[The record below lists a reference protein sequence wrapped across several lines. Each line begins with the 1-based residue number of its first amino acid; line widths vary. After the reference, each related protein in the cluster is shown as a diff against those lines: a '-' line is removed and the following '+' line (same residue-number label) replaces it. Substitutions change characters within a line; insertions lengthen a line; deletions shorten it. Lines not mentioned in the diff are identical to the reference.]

1 MALKVIDVKAGIFDE
16 NDRIAEKVRAQNREH
31 GVFMINIMSSPGAGK
46 TTTLL
51 RTIDALKEEFRIG
64 VKEADIQASVDA
76 EKMAAA
82 GARTIQVHTGGECA
96 MDASMVEQTLDQFD
110 TSELDLLFLENVG
123 NLVCTAEQDTGAHVN
138 VEILSIPEGDDKPLK
153 YPLMFRVCQ
162 CVLVNKTDT
171 REYFPFDDAAV
182 TRRIRQ
188 RNPKAEIFFVSAK
201 TGEGIAALKERL
213 GAFAEAL
220 KKARQADRILVPY
233 ESAENM
239 GYTRQTL
246 SSVKEGSSVAVFIGP
261 EGGFDPKELELLE
274 KAGAGIP

>member
-1 MALKVIDVKAGIFDE
+1 MALKVIDVKVGIFDE
-16 NDRIAEKVRAQNREH
+16 NDRIAEKVRAKNREH

-64 VKEADIQASVDA
+64 VMEADIQASVDA

-171 REYFPFDDAAV
+171 REYFPFDDEAV
-182 TRRIRQ
+182 KERIR
-188 RNPKAEIFFVSAK
+188 RPNPQAKVFFLSAK
-201 TGEGIAALKERL
+201 TGEGFDEWL
-213 GAFAEAL
+213 GWIRE
-220 KKARQADRILVPY
+220 Q
-233 ESAENM
+233 M
-239 GYTRQTL
+239 
-246 SSVKEGSSVAVFIGP
+246 
-261 EGGFDPKELELLE
+261 
-274 KAGAGIP
+274 GAGI

>member
-1 MALKVIDVKAGIFDE
+1 MALKVIDVKVGIFDE

-64 VKEADIQASVDA
+64 VMEADIQASVDA

-171 REYFPFDDAAV
+171 REYFPFDDEAV
-182 TRRIRQ
+182 KERIR
-188 RNPKAEIFFVSAK
+188 RLNPQAKVFFLSAK
-201 TGEGIAALKERL
+201 TGEGFDEWL
-213 GAFAEAL
+213 GWIRE
-220 KKARQADRILVPY
+220 Q
-233 ESAENM
+233 M
-239 GYTRQTL
+239 
-246 SSVKEGSSVAVFIGP
+246 
-261 EGGFDPKELELLE
+261 
-274 KAGAGIP
+274 GAGI